1 MKIIDLSHKINNQ
14 ITVFSETER
23 PEITISSTHEKDG
36 YAQKKISMYSH
47 NSTHIDAPFHILPD
61 SPRLD
66 ELPLEAYYGPG
77 VVVDCRQS
85 GPEIKIEDL
94 LPDVEQLK
102 KADFILLY
110 TGWYKKWTSIEYK
123 KDFPVLTVE
132 AAEWLMQF
140 NLKGIGLDTISIDE
154 IQSTGLPVHKIVLGR
169 NLIIIENLTNLE
181 ELLDKDFIFSC
192 FPLPIEAADGSPVRA
207 VGIIEG

>member
-1 MKIIDLSHKINNQ
+1 M
-14 ITVFSETER
+14 F
-23 PEITISSTHEKDG
+23 
-36 YAQKKISMYSH
+36 SH

-61 SPRLD
+61 SPKLD

-77 VVVDCRQS
+77 VVVDCRHS
-85 GPEIKIEDL
+85 GAIIKKEDF
-94 LPDVEQLK
+94 LPYVERLK

-123 KDFPVLTVE
+123 NDFPVMTVE

-140 NLKGIGLDTISIDE
+140 KLKGIGLDTISIDE

-181 ELLDKDFIFSC
+181 ELLDKDFIFNC